1 MPNYQNGK
9 IYKIT
14 SPSTDKIYIGS
25 TTQPLCKRFS
35 DHKSIFNTGIIK
47 SSSAIIIYEDCQI
60 ELIEECPCNTKKE
73 LLLREQYYMNLY
85 RESLVNKLN
94 PIGNKKE
101 DSIRF
106 KNSQKY
112 KDWYE
117 TNKET
122 LNEKKRICH
131 HKNKEKNN
139 ERSRKYTED
148 HKEELNLKKKIYYNE
163 NKETI
168 NKKKREK
175 YKLDK
180 EKINER
186 NRIYKEK
193 NKEEVYKKQKITYD
207 KNKEKYNEQRR
218 LKSIY
223 TNSWGGD
230 KRSNNNLLEIDTD
243 LFN

>member
-14 SPSTDKIYIGS
+14 SPSTDKIYVGS

-47 SSSAIIIYEDCQI
+47 SSSAIIMYKDCQI
-60 ELIEECPCNTKKE
+60 ELIEECPCNTKRE
-73 LLLREQYYMNLY
+73 LEHREQYYLDLY
-85 RESLVNKLN
+85 RENIVNQLN
-94 PIGNKKE
+94 AIGNKKE
-101 DSIRF
+101 HSIRF

-122 LNEKKRICH
+122 LNKKKRIHH
-131 HKNKEKNN
+131 HKHKEKNN
-139 ERSRKYTED
+139 EISRKYRED
-148 HKEELNLKKKIYYNE
+148 HKEELKKRDKIYYNE

-168 NKKKREK
+168 NKKRRED

-186 NRIYKEK
+186 NRIYR
-193 NKEEVYKKQKITYD
+193 EENRGKI
-207 KNKEKYNEQRR
+207 NEQQR
-218 LKSIY
+218 LKRIY
-223 TNSWGGD
+223 NNSWGGD
-230 KRSNNNLLEIDTD
+230 KHYNNNLLEIDTK
-243 LFN
+243 LFD

>member
-25 TTQPLCKRFS
+25 TTQQLNSRFS
-35 DHKSIFNTGIIK
+35 DHKSCYNTGLNK
-47 SSSAIIIYEDCQI
+47 SSAKIIQYNDCII
-60 ELIEECPCNTKKE
+60 ELIEEYPCESKRE
-73 LLLREQYYMNLY
+73 LEHREQFYMDLY
-85 RESLVNKLN
+85 SEIIVNQN
-94 PIGNKKE
+94 NTIGNKKA
-101 DSIRF
+101 DSDKF

-122 LNEKKRICH
+122 LNAKKRIHH
-131 HKNKEKNN
+131 HKHKEKNN
-139 ERSRKYTED
+139 ERSRKYTQD
-148 HKEELNLKKKIYYNE
+148 HREELNQKKKEYYEE

-168 NKKKREK
+168 NEKKRIA

-180 EKINER
+180 EKVLKR

-193 NKEEVYKKQKITYD
+193 NKEELNKKQKVSYE
-207 KNKEKYNEQRR
+207 KNKEKYNEKQRLR
-218 LKSIY
+218 MNY
-223 TNSWGGD
+223 QNSWGGD